1 MASSIRI
8 VLRQKQ
14 GKDGTFPLAIRIT
27 KDRKSTYIY
36 LGHSVTESQWDEDV
50 QRVRKSHPNS
60 QRLNNFILKKLSE
73 ANDKLLELETQK
85 EHISPIAV
93 KQSLRPKIGST
104 FFPQAEHYLG
114 NLRLRGKYG
123 VLSAEQ
129 PRVNRF
135 REFLQGRDIAFSD
148 ITVHLLENFRAW
160 LAGTRQ
166 PKERTIINHLM
177 TIRSVFSQAI
187 KETPALEKYYP
198 FGKKGISL
206 KFPQSLKV
214 GLTVDEVKRM
224 EELDLPLGSPI
235 NHARN
240 VWLTSFYFAGMRTSD
255 VLLLR
260 WSALQDGRLHYTMGK
275 NHKAGTVKV
284 SEKAVR
290 ILEHYKPLADKSGL
304 VFPDLRVIKDFN
316 NQFEVERRTAFVD
329 RWLNGY
335 LKKIALLAGIEKNLS
350 MHIAR
355 HTFGNIA
362 GDKIPVQMLQ
372 KLYRHSSILTTIGYQ
387 ANFLHKESD
396 DALDAVTS
404 F

>member
-1 MASSIRI
+1 MASSIKVI
-8 VLRQKQ
+8 LRQKQ

-27 KDRKSTYIY
+27 KDRKSTYLY
-36 LGHSVTESQWDEDV
+36 LGHSVPESQWDEDA

-60 QRLNNFILKKLSE
+60 ARLNNFILKKLSE

-85 EHISPIAV
+85 EHVSSVAI
-93 KQSLRPKIGST
+93 KQGLKPKIGGT

-114 NLRLRGKYG
+114 NLRLRGKYVEHG
-123 VLSAEQ
+123 AEQ
-129 PRVNRF
+129 SRINRF
-135 REFLQGRDIAFSD
+135 KEFLQGRDIAFSD

-160 LAGTRQ
+160 LIGTRQ
-166 PKERTIINHLM
+166 PKERTIINHYM
-177 TIRSVFSQAI
+177 TIRAVFSQAI
-187 KETPALEKYYP
+187 KENGALEKYYP

-214 GLTVDEVKRM
+214 GLTVEEVKRM
-224 EELDLPLGSPI
+224 EELELPAGSPI

-240 VWLTSFYFAGMRTSD
+240 VWLMSFYFAGMRTSD
-255 VLLLR
+255 VLRLR

-275 NHKAGTVKV
+275 NNKPGTVKI
-284 SEKAVR
+284 SEKATR
-290 ILEHYKPLADKSGL
+290 ILEQYKPLADKSGL
-304 VFPDLRVIKDFN
+304 VFPDLRVITDFN

-335 LKKIALLAGIEKNLS
+335 LKKIATLAVIEKNLS

-387 ANFLHKESD
+387 ANFIHQESD
-396 DALDAVTS
+396 DAIDAVTS

>member
-1 MASSIRI
+1 MASSIKMI
-8 VLRQKQ
+8 LRQKQ

-27 KDRKSTYIY
+27 KDRKSTYLY
-36 LGHSVTESQWDEDV
+36 LGHSVPESQWDEDA

-60 QRLNNFILKKLSE
+60 ARLNNFILKKLSE

-85 EHISPIAV
+85 EHVSSVAV
-93 KQSLRPKIGST
+93 KQGLKPKVGGT

-114 NLRLRGKYG
+114 NLRLRGKYVEHG
-123 VLSAEQ
+123 AEQ
-129 PRVNRF
+129 SRINRF
-135 REFLQGRDIAFSD
+135 KEFLQGRDIAFSD

-160 LAGTRQ
+160 LTGTRQ
-166 PKERTIINHLM
+166 PKERTIINHYM
-177 TIRSVFSQAI
+177 TIRAVFSQAI
-187 KETPALEKYYP
+187 KENAALEKYYP

-214 GLTVDEVKRM
+214 GLTVEEVKRM
-224 EELDLPLGSPI
+224 EELELPAGSPI

-240 VWLTSFYFAGMRTSD
+240 VWLMSFYFAGMRTSD

-260 WSALQDGRLHYTMGK
+260 WSALRDGRLSYTMGK
-275 NHKAGTVKV
+275 NNKPGTVKI
-284 SEKAVR
+284 SEKATR
-290 ILEHYKPLADKSGL
+290 ILEQYKPLADKSGL
-304 VFPDLRVIKDFN
+304 VFPDLRVITDFN

-335 LKKIALLAGIEKNLS
+335 LKKIATLAGIEKNLS

-387 ANFLHKESD
+387 ANFIHKESD
-396 DALDAVTS
+396 DALDAVTN